1 MSKAN
6 QMGRDIMSMS
16 DGEVLDL
23 VYDKLK
29 KTLEDCSFQSVYLN
43 TPNFKGE
50 SSGMKGQVEGRRE
63 IAEEL
68 LKILEDNQET
78 EYVWFATDGQGNN
91 MGTFVLE
98 SSARDFAMK
107 YGYTVGWWIKDKE

>member
-6 QMGRDIMSMS
+6 QMGRDIMSNNKNFN
-16 DGEVLDL
+16 DEVL
-23 VYDKLK
+23 KINRQLK
-29 KTLEDCSFQSVYLN
+29 KDNDNLKAEIKSLWSDLSKLEKQLANYKSE
-43 TPNFKGE
+43 PK
-50 SSGMKGQVEGRRE
+50 
-63 IAEEL
+63 
-68 LKILEDNQET
+68 EDNQET

-107 YGYTVGWWIKDKE
+107 YGYTVGWWIKDKECDD